1 MKEVS
6 GNVPVDHT
14 NGIRVKGDEMC
25 VATMLPLEYLFNFVG
40 GGESVDFLFIDY
52 WLRHNLNGIKFL
64 VETMTHVPM
73 GVGLYLLS
81 PS

>member
-6 GNVPVDHT
+6 GNVPVDH
-14 NGIRVKGDEMC
+14 NGIRVKGNEMC
-25 VATMLPLEYLFNFVG
+25 VTALLPWSNFSMSLVG
-40 GGESVDFLFIDY
+40 GGVAGFFIFIDY

-73 GVGLYLLS
+73 GFGLYLLS